1 MACVRFA
8 YDRHH
13 GIATVF
19 FGIKYSWKLHTD
31 VARQPRCLRDPPVM
45 SIVNRRPVAPG
56 KNSSDKVE
64 NVRSCSIRP
73 PAPPHSTTFH
83 RKRTSLPL
91 QPSTT
96 VVYSVQIVLFRWT
109 KHTRVIIAML
119 RTLLRDTETQSRPTK
134 LSKTFVRFCLELY
147 GGKTY
152 ANVLQNNHNTHFQVG
167 RSKLL
172 ASSHGETGR
181 RPNHAARIDKPGSDG
196 DDERRH
202 PSGTGC
208 WFGRVGTLAGCNISR
223 MLFGESRKSS
233 PA

>member
-1 MACVRFA
+1 MFDSTSRSSPLDYVSSETHITTA
-8 YDRHH
+8 
-13 GIATVF
+13 ATF
-19 FGIKYSWKLHTD
+19 DNL
-31 VARQPRCLRDPPVM
+31 
-45 SIVNRRPVAPG
+45 
-56 KNSSDKVE
+56 
-64 NVRSCSIRP
+64 
-73 PAPPHSTTFH
+73 
-83 RKRTSLPL
+83 
-91 QPSTT
+91 
-96 VVYSVQIVLFRWT
+96 VYSVQIVLFRWT

-134 LSKTFVRFCLELY
+134 LSKTFVRFFLELY

-152 ANVLQNNHNTHFQVG
+152 ANVLQNNDHNTHFQVG

-208 WFGRVGTLAGCNISR
+208 WRASRDLGRV
-223 MLFGESRKSS
+223 
-233 PA
+233 